1 MKLIAL
7 LMLFVTIFCFSNIS
21 SAAAQS
27 AQKSGNTPTAHA
39 YRSKAPQLKEMGGQ
53 EVDTKY
59 FKVIIP
65 AGWSM
70 PVPVQS
76 TPHNGVTALFV
87 SMSQSPAVSITVMET
102 PATAKQLGEMT
113 LENMKKGGIA
123 STPLEEKDGMWHS
136 NLSGKGK
143 GSIWFGDNNGIT
155 SVTVI
160 TGDDI
165 EKAEDFFSVLS
176 PKTERLFP
184 KKAQ

>member
-27 AQKSGNTPTAHA
+27 AQKSGNPPTAHA

-123 STPLEEKDGMWHS
+123 STPLEEK
-136 NLSGKGK
+136 
-143 GSIWFGDNNGIT
+143 NGRIAW
-155 SVTVI
+155 I
-160 TGDDI
+160 G
-165 EKAEDFFSVLS
+165 
-176 PKTERLFP
+176 
-184 KKAQ
+184 Q